1 MSVRHCRRASHGVS
15 LLFGKRCISCFTD
28 SGSRTRDSGNGRMDI
43 IVVSHQRGRTWRLR
57 LDARHVWGWL
67 PFAVI
72 GVLLLSASFAVGYWT
87 RGGSS
92 VLPPRLV
99 AAWAAEVGQQRQALS
114 VARAEAEQNAA
125 ALSRRLAELQAYVLR
140 LDAAGQRLTEIAG
153 LEEGEF
159 NFSQPP
165 ALGGPEDAIEDVPE
179 DPVLRSLANYER
191 QLMDRERQFRV
202 LEDLLVAS
210 RMQREVRPAGWPIQ
224 TGFVSS
230 AFGARVDPFTGR
242 RARHAGM
249 DFAGRAGDKV
259 QAVGAGI
266 VSYAGHRDGYGNL
279 VEINHGNGYATRYGH
294 ASAILVQ
301 VGEKISRGQAIAR
314 IGSTGRSTGPHVH
327 FEVLYNGAQV
337 DPQAYI
343 QAAR

>member
-1 MSVRHCRRASHGVS
+1 
-15 LLFGKRCISCFTD
+15 
-28 SGSRTRDSGNGRMDI
+28 MDI

-57 LDARHVWGWL
+57 LDVRHVFGWL
-67 PFAVI
+67 PFALA
-72 GVLLLSASFAVGYWT
+72 GLLLLGASFAVGYWT

-114 VARAEAEQNAA
+114 VARAEAEENSA
-125 ALSRRLAELQAYVLR
+125 ALSRRLAELQAHVLR

-153 LEEGEF
+153 LDEGEF
-159 NFSQPP
+159 NFSLPP
-165 ALGGPEDAIEDVPE
+165 AIGGPEDASEDAPD

-191 QLMDRERQFRV
+191 QLSDRERQFRV

-210 RMQREVRPAGWPIQ
+210 RLQREVRPSGWPIQ
-224 TGFVSS
+224 AGFISS
-230 AFGARVDPFTGR
+230 LFGTRTDPFTGR
-242 RARHAGM
+242 MARHAGI
-249 DFAGRAGDKV
+249 DFAGRMGASV

-266 VSYAGHRDGYGNL
+266 VTYAGPREGYGNL

-294 ASAILVQ
+294 NSAVLVHM
-301 VGEKISRGQAIAR
+301 GDKISRGQAIAR

-327 FEVLYNGAQV
+327 FEVLYNGTQV
-337 DPQAYI
+337 DPQAFI

>member
-1 MSVRHCRRASHGVS
+1 M
-15 LLFGKRCISCFTD
+15 
-28 SGSRTRDSGNGRMDI
+28 
-43 IVVSHQRGRTWRLR
+43 
-57 LDARHVWGWL
+57 RHVFGWL
-67 PFAVI
+67 PFALA
-72 GVLLLSASFAVGYWT
+72 GLLLLGASFAVGYWT

-114 VARAEAEQNAA
+114 VARAEAEENSA
-125 ALSRRLAELQAYVLR
+125 ALSRRLAELQAHVLR

-153 LEEGEF
+153 LDEGEF
-159 NFSQPP
+159 NFSLPP
-165 ALGGPEDAIEDVPE
+165 AIGGPEDASEDAPD

-191 QLMDRERQFRV
+191 QLSDRERQFRV

-210 RMQREVRPAGWPIQ
+210 RLQREVRPSGWPIQ
-224 TGFVSS
+224 AGFISS
-230 AFGARVDPFTGR
+230 LFGTRTDPFTGR
-242 RARHAGM
+242 MARHAGI
-249 DFAGRAGDKV
+249 DFAGRMGASV

-266 VSYAGHRDGYGNL
+266 VTYAGPREGYGNL

-294 ASAILVQ
+294 NSAVLVHM
-301 VGEKISRGQAIAR
+301 GDKISRGQAIAR

-327 FEVLYNGAQV
+327 FEVLYNGTQV
-337 DPQAYI
+337 DPQAFI